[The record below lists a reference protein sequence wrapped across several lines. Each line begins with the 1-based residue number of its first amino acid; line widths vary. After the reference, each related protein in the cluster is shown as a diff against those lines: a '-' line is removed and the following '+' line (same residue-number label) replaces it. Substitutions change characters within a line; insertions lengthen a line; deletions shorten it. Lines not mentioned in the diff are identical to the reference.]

1 VYLAT
6 NLDTKSTVAI
16 KKVKKSK
23 IAENEVYY
31 DLMESELKILLD
43 TDHPHITRVFEVC
56 ENKNNFFIV
65 MELMDGG
72 SLWNRIEKIKHFS
85 EDHVASIV
93 H

>member
-1 VYLAT
+1 MYLAT

-31 DLMESELKILLD
+31 DLKILLD